1 MTLPGEIDLE
11 NNTDSAQTILIVD
24 DDIRFHNLM
33 HDVLSVQGYRVLKA
47 SSGQTGVELY
57 RENYPDLVFLDL
69 SMPDMNGLQVLDA
82 IQEMDE
88 NAIVIVITAYGTVE
102 LAVAAMQQGAVDFV
116 EKLDDTTNIQETLF
130 RKVETVLEDVNG
142 E

>member
-24 DDIRFHNLM
+24 DDIRFLNLM

-82 IQEMDE
+82 IQEIDE

-116 EKLDDTTNIQETLF
+116 EKLDYTTNIQETLF